1 MKRLDCFRFSLA
13 IATFAAMPFAALAQP
28 DAWPARPVRIVS
40 FLAPGGLS
48 DTLAR
53 ILAQHLEA
61 RLGGRFLVENRSGGG
76 GVIGAAQV
84 AEQAPDGYTLGISG
98 VGSNVIAPAINANV
112 KFDPMKSFTH
122 IAFLG
127 GAPTALVVHPGSGI
141 SSLGEFV
148 GRARWR
154 GGLQFGSAGTGTQG
168 HLIGELFRRDAGV
181 ELTHVPYRGAIPVVA
196 DVIAGH
202 VPAGFVTISSAAQH
216 VRAGTLKALAVTSA
230 ERLAQFPDVPT
241 FAESGYRDIVALTWF
256 ALCAPAGLPKTIV
269 TKLNEAA
276 VQIMISPAVTKQ
288 LEAEAIQVLKMD
300 PEAFTAFVQA
310 EIERW
315 TPIAKK
321 VAVQPQ

>member
-1 MKRLDCFRFSLA
+1 
-13 IATFAAMPFAALAQP
+13 MPFAALAQP

-61 RLGGRFLVENRSGGG
+61 RLGRKFLVENRSGGG

-84 AEQAPDGYTLGISG
+84 AEQPPDGYTLGISG

-127 GAPTALVVHPGSGI
+127 GAPTALVVHPGSGM
-141 SSLGEFV
+141 SSLREFV
-148 GRARWR
+148 ERARSMS
-154 GGLQFGSAGTGTQG
+154 GLQFGSAGAGPQG
-168 HLIGELFRRDAGV
+168 HLIGELFGRDAGV

-230 ERLAQFPDVPT
+230 ERLVQFPGVPT

-276 VQIMISPAVTKQ
+276 VQIMTSPAVTKQ
-288 LEAEAIQVLKMD
+288 LEAESIQVLKMD
-300 PEAFTAFVQA
+300 PEAFTAFVQG
-310 EIERW
+310 EIDRW
-315 TPIAKK
+315 APIAKK

>member
-1 MKRLDCFRFSLA
+1 
-13 IATFAAMPFAALAQP
+13 MPFAALAQP

-61 RLGGRFLVENRSGGG
+61 RLGRKFLVENRSGGG

-84 AEQAPDGYTLGISG
+84 AEQPPDGYTLGISG

-127 GAPTALVVHPGSGI
+127 GAPTALVVHPGSGM
-141 SSLGEFV
+141 SSLREFV
-148 GRARWR
+148 ERARSMS
-154 GGLQFGSAGTGTQG
+154 GLQFGSAGAGTQG
-168 HLIGELFRRDAGV
+168 HLIGELFGRDAGV

-230 ERLAQFPDVPT
+230 ERLVQFPGVPT

-276 VQIMISPAVTKQ
+276 VQIMTSPAVTKQ
-288 LEAEAIQVLKMD
+288 LEAESIQVLKMD
-300 PEAFTAFVQA
+300 PEAFTAFVQG
-310 EIERW
+310 EIDRW
-315 TPIAKK
+315 APIAKK

>member
-1 MKRLDCFRFSLA
+1 MKRRSLLLVA
-13 IATFAAMPFAALAQP
+13 IAALGLAPGALAQS

-61 RLGGRFLVENRSGGG
+61 RLGGKFLVENRSGGG

-84 AEQAPDGYTLGISG
+84 AEQPPDGYTLGISG

-127 GAPTALVVHPGSGI
+127 GAPTALVVHPGAGM
-141 SSLGEFV
+141 SSLREFV
-148 GRARWR
+148 ERARSK
-154 GGLQFGSAGTGTQG
+154 GGLQFGSAGAGTQG

-241 FAESGYRDIVALTWF
+241 FAEAGYRDLVALTWF

-276 VQIMISPAVTKQ
+276 VQIMTSPAVTKQ
-288 LEAEAIQVLKMD
+288 LEAESIQVLKMD
-300 PEAFTAFVQA
+300 AEAFTAFVRA
-310 EIERW
+310 EIDRW
-315 TPIAKK
+315 APIAKK

>member
-1 MKRLDCFRFSLA
+1 MKRLDSFRCPLV
-13 IATFAAMPFAALAQP
+13 IAAVAAMPFAALAQP

-61 RLGGRFLVENRSGGG
+61 RLGRKFLVENRSGGG

-84 AEQAPDGYTLGISG
+84 AEQPPDGYTLGISG

-127 GAPTALVVHPGSGI
+127 GAPTALVVHPGSGM
-141 SSLGEFV
+141 SSLREFV
-148 GRARWR
+148 ERARSMS
-154 GGLQFGSAGTGTQG
+154 GLQFGSAGAGTQG
-168 HLIGELFRRDAGV
+168 HLIGELFRREAGV

-230 ERLAQFPDVPT
+230 ERLVQFPGVPT

-276 VQIMISPAVTKQ
+276 VQIMTSPAVTKQ
-288 LEAEAIQVLKMD
+288 LEAESIQVLKMD
-300 PEAFTAFVQA
+300 PEAFTAFVQG
-310 EIERW
+310 EIDRW
-315 TPIAKK
+315 APIAKK

>member
-1 MKRLDCFRFSLA
+1 
-13 IATFAAMPFAALAQP
+13 MPFAALAQP

-61 RLGGRFLVENRSGGG
+61 RLGRKFLVENRSGGG

-84 AEQAPDGYTLGISG
+84 AEQPPDGYTLGISG

-127 GAPTALVVHPGSGI
+127 GAPTALVVHPGSGM
-141 SSLGEFV
+141 SSLREFV
-148 GRARWR
+148 ERARSK
-154 GGLQFGSAGTGTQG
+154 GGLQFGSAGAGTQG
-168 HLIGELFRRDAGV
+168 HLIGELFGRDAGV

-230 ERLAQFPDVPT
+230 ERLVQFPGVPT

-276 VQIMISPAVTKQ
+276 VQIMTSPAVTKQ
-288 LEAEAIQVLKMD
+288 LEAESIQVLKMD
-300 PEAFTAFVQA
+300 PEAFTAFVQG
-310 EIERW
+310 EIDRW
-315 TPIAKK
+315 APIAKK

>member
-1 MKRLDCFRFSLA
+1 
-13 IATFAAMPFAALAQP
+13 MPFAALAQP

-61 RLGGRFLVENRSGGG
+61 RLGRKFLVENRSGGG

-84 AEQAPDGYTLGISG
+84 AEQPPDGYTLGISG

-127 GAPTALVVHPGSGI
+127 GAPTALVVHPGSGM
-141 SSLGEFV
+141 SSLREFV
-148 GRARWR
+148 ERARSMS
-154 GGLQFGSAGTGTQG
+154 GLQFGSAGAGTQG
-168 HLIGELFRRDAGV
+168 HLIGELFRREAGV

-230 ERLAQFPDVPT
+230 ERLVQFPGVPT

-276 VQIMISPAVTKQ
+276 VQIMTSPAVTKQ
-288 LEAEAIQVLKMD
+288 LEAESIQVLKMD
-300 PEAFTAFVQA
+300 PEAFTAFVQG
-310 EIERW
+310 EIDRW
-315 TPIAKK
+315 APIAKK